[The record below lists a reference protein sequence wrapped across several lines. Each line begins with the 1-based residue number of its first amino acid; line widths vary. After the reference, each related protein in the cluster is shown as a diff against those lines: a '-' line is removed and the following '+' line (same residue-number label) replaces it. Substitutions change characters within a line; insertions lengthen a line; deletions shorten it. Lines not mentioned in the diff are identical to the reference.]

1 MNKIAVKK
9 IAPALSSND
18 QDLSLNCFKAS
29 PHPSFKHT
37 TYFDVYDELFKKF
50 KNKPITFLEIGILDG
65 GSLFMW
71 RKFFGKDARII
82 GVDLNPDAKK
92 WEEYGFEIYIGSQS
106 DPSFWENLNEK
117 IGPVDIVLDD
127 GGHTYVQQ
135 IVTAEKVLDNITE
148 GGLLVVE
155 DTHTSNMDG
164 FGNKALSFINYVNI
178 WIERINSRFGSFEK
192 NAGCNRVWS
201 VEIFESI
208 VAFKINHKA
217 SSVVSEPIWN
227 RPRDEKNKN
236 VCFRHDASENLKEN
250 EREILVT
257 LNQAFSLN

>member
-50 KNKPITFLEIGILDG
+50 KNKPITFLEIGVLDG

-92 WEEYGFEIYIGSQS
+92 WEEHGFEIYIGSQS
-106 DPSFWENLNEK
+106 DPSFWENINQK

-135 IVTAEKVLDNITE
+135 IVTVEKVLDNITE

-155 DTHTSNMDG
+155 DTHTSYMDG

-178 WIERINSRFGSFEK
+178 WIERINSRFSDFAK
-192 NAGCNRVWS
+192 SPGCNRVWS

-227 RPRDEKNKN
+227 RTRDEKNKS
-236 VCFRHDASENLKEN
+236 VDFRHDASEALKEN
-250 EREILVT
+250 EREIIKT
-257 LNQAFSLN
+257 LNQAFSLK